1 MIITG
6 TIIGGISFGIQAYN
20 SWSNEANA
28 RKIRE
33 AQEAFQR
40 AALSQ
45 NLEEAKRLFEEMLT
59 TKREVMEEERQ
70 NQLDIL
76 QEQHQENLRN
86 IAYVTSL
93 DKWPLAVHPLV
104 MRNDNLF
111 NDASAIDG
119 IVPVNVVFGPCRD
132 RNFQTTIWKQV
143 EEELAIRF
151 STYWKT
157 TGSHPVIFLQDAWK
171 DEYDQADSAMCANIR
186 AKVINT
192 PTIVLSPVI
201 TNAGLHIEM
210 THWCVEGGDSNS
222 SYRKGV
228 RLSLNGCCHQYKKEE
243 KYDGE
248 RVPEYVKELADL
260 IESMIGYLDDQY
272 MWLKY
277 NVVPQF
283 PTVLQNHIEINEESR
298 RLIYS
303 QYVDMLK
310 SSLEN
315 GHVNVVANLSI
326 VLAYCL
332 LIDNFGGKHEAFEI
346 VLRTFYGKNLLTDM
360 RNNMP
365 AYETEKLL
373 SFLSFCK
380 DNQEAIALKSE
391 TYHDM
396 RCGVSLVKLNKDS
409 QGRYT
414 EIEGCTSADDA
425 KDVILQNGLVEMPCA
440 LFATKCRETCDE
452 VIGRCRNET
461 ESGTDRRNWCRPK
474 LLEPMK
480 SFFDEMAETV
490 LSEIDNRANHFVES
504 LANNSLQT
512 TWNELQNDEI
522 LGVVDA
528 DGDRMT
534 ESDTSLILSSA
545 KDAVHA
551 YAKDRMTTV
560 SHEFWKESYMKESI
574 ENRLYEYCNAYLR
587 GWIEYRIWQE
597 DIFYDSLSDEAT
609 ANINDKLDDVREMM
623 RAIANNYV
631 DMLFPNKTDEQVA

>member
-1 MIITG
+1 MIVTG

-40 AALSQ
+40 AALAQ

-59 TKREVMEEERQ
+59 TRREVMEEERQ

-76 QEQHQENLRN
+76 QEQRQENLRN

-111 NDASAIDG
+111 NDVSAIDG

-132 RNFQTTIWKQV
+132 RNFQTMIWKLV
-143 EEELAIRF
+143 EDELAIRF

-157 TGSHPVIFLQDAWK
+157 TGSHPIIFLQDAWK

-210 THWCVEGGDSNS
+210 THWCVEGGDTNS

-243 KYDGE
+243 QYDGE

-283 PTVLQNHIEINEESR
+283 PTVLQDHIEIDEESR

-315 GHVNVVANLSI
+315 GHVNVVANLKT
-326 VLAYCL
+326 VLTYCL
-332 LIDNFGGKHEAFEI
+332 LIDDFGGKHEAFEI
-346 VLRTFYGKNLLTDM
+346 VLRAFYGKNLLTDL
-360 RNNMP
+360 RNNTP
-365 AYETEKLL
+365 VYDTEKLL

-380 DNQEAIALKSE
+380 DNQKAIALKPE
-391 TYHDM
+391 AYHNM

-409 QGRYT
+409 QGRYADVD
-414 EIEGCTSADDA
+414 CCKSANEA
-425 KDVILQNGLVEMPCA
+425 KDVVLQDELVDMPCA
-440 LFATKCRETCDE
+440 IFATKCKEKCDE
-452 VIGRCRNET
+452 VIGMCRTET
-461 ESGTDRRNWCRPK
+461 DSDTDRRNWCRPK

-480 SFFDEMAETV
+480 AFFEETMETI
-490 LSEIDNRANHFVES
+490 LAEIDQRTSLFVEN

-512 TWNELQNDEI
+512 TWSELQNDKL

-528 DGDRMT
+528 GGDRMT

-545 KDAVHA
+545 RDAVHA
-551 YAKDRMTTV
+551 YAKERMIAI

-574 ENRLYEYCNAYLR
+574 ENRLYDYCNAYLK
-587 GWIEYRIWQE
+587 GWIEYRFWQE

-609 ANINDKLDDVREMM
+609 ANIDTKLDDVREMM

-631 DMLFPNKTDEQVA
+631 DMLFPDKTVEQVA